1 MRKSLRGQESSR
13 KHPNKETGRVSV
25 EFGKPKSSRKHP
37 SRESGS
43 ASVEF
48 VVLAIPLFLPIFIYL
63 THFADLSDSELK
75 ARSLVRQV
83 VRAYVASQSVDD
95 AQQRASFVLNFSARE
110 LGMHDEEISSMR
122 LKFTCSADPCLTPG
136 ARVRANLTLGSS
148 ALHRVVQVSAQEY
161 VSPWQ

>member
-1 MRKSLRGQESSR
+1 MKKVLGGGGSARKR
-13 KHPNKETGRVSV
+13 PNRET
-25 EFGKPKSSRKHP
+25 
-37 SRESGS
+37 GS

-63 THFADLSDSELK
+63 SHFADLSDSELK

-95 AQQRASFVLNFSARE
+95 AQQRASFVLNFGARK
-110 LGMHDEEISSMR
+110 LGMRDEEISSMR
-122 LKFTCSADPCLTPG
+122 LRFTCSADPCLTPG

-148 ALHRVVQVSAQEY
+148 TLNRVVQVSAQEY

>member
-1 MRKSLRGQESSR
+1 MRCPFVRQDAAR
-13 KHPNKETGRVSV
+13 KL
-25 EFGKPKSSRKHP
+25 P
-37 SRESGS
+37 SRETGS

-83 VRAYVASQSVDD
+83 VRAYVASQSVED
-95 AQQRASFVLNFSARE
+95 AHQRARFVLNFGARE
-110 LGMHDEEISSMR
+110 LGMRDEEISSMR
-122 LKFTCSADPCLTPG
+122 LIFTCSADPCLTPG
-136 ARVRANLTLGSS
+136 ARVRANLTLDSS
-148 ALHRVVQVSAQEY
+148 ALGRVVKVSSQEY